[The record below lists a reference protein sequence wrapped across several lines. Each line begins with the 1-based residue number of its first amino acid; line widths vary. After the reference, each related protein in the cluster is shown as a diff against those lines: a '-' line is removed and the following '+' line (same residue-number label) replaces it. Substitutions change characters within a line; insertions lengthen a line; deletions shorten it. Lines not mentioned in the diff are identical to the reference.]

1 MPPAAQIAVFMAFAA
16 VLTNFVSN
24 AAAAAVGTPIA
35 IASATELGLPL
46 EPFVLAILFGANLC
60 YATPMAYQTNLL
72 IMNAAGYRFADF
84 LRVGGPLVA
93 LMLAALSMLLANR
106 YGL

>member
-1 MPPAAQIAVFMAFAA
+1 
-16 VLTNFVSN
+16 
-24 AAAAAVGTPIA
+24 
-35 IASATELGLPL
+35 
-46 EPFVLAILFGANLC
+46 
-60 YATPMAYQTNLL
+60 MAYQTNLL